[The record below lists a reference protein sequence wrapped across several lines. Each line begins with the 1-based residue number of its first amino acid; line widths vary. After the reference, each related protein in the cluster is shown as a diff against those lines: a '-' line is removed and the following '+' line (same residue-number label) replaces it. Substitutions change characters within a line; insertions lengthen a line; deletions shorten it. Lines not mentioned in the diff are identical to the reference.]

1 MRSLH
6 QQKGDF
12 LIEAM
17 IGTLIT
23 ALVSLGTLAITSRVM
38 LTQEEMSRQETI
50 VTLVREQLYGQNR
63 NDAAKNMCSSDAAK
77 TTAKQK
83 FSVLN
88 RGEVAYTFTCPA
100 KVVEKYSLNGKPL
113 TEVELPLVYVSVEVP
128 VPGKTEKYEY
138 SLGVEK

>member
-23 ALVSLGTLAITSRVM
+23 ALVSLGTLAITSHVL
-38 LTQEEMSRQETI
+38 LTQEEMTRQETI
-50 VTLVREQLYGQNR
+50 VTLAREQLYGQNR
-63 NDAAKNMCSSDAAK
+63 NDAAKNLCSSEAAK
-77 TTAKQK
+77 TSAAQK
-83 FSVLN
+83 FSVLK
-88 RGEVAYTFTCPA
+88 RGNVAYTVSCPE
-100 KVVEKYSLNGKPL
+100 KVTEKYSLNGKPL
-113 TEVELPLVYVSVEVP
+113 TEVELPLVYVSVKVP
-128 VPGKTEKYEY
+128 VPGKKENYEY